1 MERATGKL
9 AVGEFTV
16 YPFVTDRLEP
26 YVMAVFEEAER
37 SGLSVDVG
45 PLGTTVRGP
54 LGEVLE
60 LLERVRRTAF
70 ASGATKIV
78 TSVEL
83 DDEGK

>member
-1 MERATGKL
+1 MDQPPGGRL
-9 AVGEFTV
+9 AVAEFTV

-26 YVMAVFEEAER
+26 YVMAAFEEAER

-54 LGEVLE
+54 LSEVLD
-60 LLERVRRTAF
+60 LLERVGRTAF
-70 ASGATKIV
+70 ASGATKVV

-83 DDEGK
+83 DEPR